1 MATIQE
7 ALRELRAQRTI
18 KENKKINIEKK
29 TLDEDV
35 TEIEAID
42 LTEEQ
47 ENKIV
52 DMMYEQA
59 KNDITQKKVSH
70 IDYLKI
76 LEDVCGFRDLRN
88 LKNSNTVLNKIA
100 AKVALKLTKDFNKD
114 VYATYTVEP
123 SLVFTFHKNRYSVD
137 NHLYEETENC
147 EDGNCNTVN
156 ECDQALQE
164 NAVLLVDQDGDIEKP
179 DFNLQKFY
187 SESCNKENI
196 TEAEENAEATEEEV
210 FEQPEDTEGD
220 ETQADEPQEDT
231 ANELT
236 VGAILSKFQDKDENA
251 IVKVAP
257 IELEDKTYNINLDV
271 NEDEEGNL
279 TLTGVLTPVEAVE
292 ESLNE
297 KVDPDKKV
305 TPENIAKLEEFK
317 NVKKK

>member
-18 KENKKINIEKK
+18 KENKKINTEKK

-35 TEIEAID
+35 NTE
-42 LTEEQ
+42 
-47 ENKIV
+47 
-52 DMMYEQA
+52 
-59 KNDITQKKVSH
+59 
-70 IDYLKI
+70 
-76 LEDVCGFRDLRN
+76 
-88 LKNSNTVLNKIA
+88 
-100 AKVALKLTKDFNKD
+100 KDNPEL
-114 VYATYTVEP
+114 A
-123 SLVFTFHKNRYSVD
+123 
-137 NHLYEETENC
+137 ENC

-164 NAVLLVDQDGDIEKP
+164 DAVLLVDQDGDIEKP

-196 TEAEENAEATEEEV
+196 TEAEEDAEATEEEV

-220 ETQADEPQEDT
+220 ETQADEHQEDIT
-231 ANELT
+231 NEFT

-257 IELEDKTYNINLDV
+257 IEFEGQTYNINLDV

-305 TPENIAKLEEFK
+305 TPENIAKLEEFN